1 LRDELGACGRTFWTT
16 SDTEVYDMSH
26 RALEIEP
33 SSTVWDHWRRH
44 AAVTPNRDAIIHLES
59 GEEPYHW
66 SWGELMRA
74 SSTVAG
80 KLAERGVRA
89 GDVCALVIR
98 HHRHFYPT
106 YLAVSSLGALPSVLA
121 YPNSRLHPD
130 KFREGLRGMASRSGL
145 DHVLTEH
152 ELTETIEPLVAG
164 QDSTIKDILYP
175 LDWLEDSSTWENE
188 IVEHPPTD
196 ADAPCLLQH
205 SSGTTGLQKPVV
217 LSHRAVLEHLARYAE
232 SISLGPKDT
241 IVSWL
246 PLYHD
251 MGLVAAFYL
260 PLVCGVP
267 LVQISPMEWVS
278 SPVMLLSAL
287 AGHRGTISWLPNF
300 AYNFMAERI
309 REEDLVGIRLDHL
322 RMLVNCSEP
331 VRAESHDKFYKRF
344 ADLGLRRG
352 SLGACYAMAETTF
365 AVTQT
370 APGREAKRVK
380 LDRSELAM
388 GKATVVSDDGIGTT
402 RVSSGVPIE
411 GCSIRILDDEGKE
424 VEHGGVGEI
433 SISSVSMFD
442 GYRNYPEKTAEVM
455 RDGWYQSGD
464 LGFVRG
470 GELFVIGRKKDVMI
484 IAGNNV
490 YPEDVEDAVGKVP
503 GVIPGRVVAFGA
515 EDESL
520 GTEVLCV
527 IAESEEAAD
536 DRRKA
541 LRIAILRAGMAID
554 VTISR
559 VYVVP
564 PRWMI
569 KSSSGKPARS
579 TNRARALELPAN
591 R

>member
-1 LRDELGACGRTFWTT
+1 
-16 SDTEVYDMSH
+16 
-26 RALEIEP
+26 
-33 SSTVWDHWRRH
+33 
-44 AAVTPNRDAIIHLES
+44 
-59 GEEPYHW
+59 
-66 SWGELMRA
+66 
-74 SSTVAG
+74 
-80 KLAERGVRA
+80 
-89 GDVCALVIR
+89 
-98 HHRHFYPT
+98 
-106 YLAVSSLGALPSVLA
+106 
-121 YPNSRLHPD
+121 
-130 KFREGLRGMASRSGL
+130 
-145 DHVLTEH
+145 
-152 ELTETIEPLVAG
+152 
-164 QDSTIKDILYP
+164 
-175 LDWLEDSSTWENE
+175 
-188 IVEHPPTD
+188 
-196 ADAPCLLQH
+196 
-205 SSGTTGLQKPVV
+205 
-217 LSHRAVLEHLARYAE
+217 
-232 SISLGPKDT
+232 
-241 IVSWL
+241 
-246 PLYHD
+246 
-251 MGLVAAFYL
+251 
-260 PLVCGVP
+260 
-267 LVQISPMEWVS
+267 
-278 SPVMLLSAL
+278 
-287 AGHRGTISWLPNF
+287 
-300 AYNFMAERI
+300 
-309 REEDLVGIRLDHL
+309 
-322 RMLVNCSEP
+322 
-331 VRAESHDKFYKRF
+331 
-344 ADLGLRRG
+344 
-352 SLGACYAMAETTF
+352 MAETTF